1 MSDLLQKLD
10 KNKGDVVLM
19 RACLL
24 EDLEK
29 TQPDIFKRY
38 RVLNEKKTTCC
49 AASTRRTCIPI
60 GLWSQRL

>member
-10 KNKGDVVLM
+10 KNEGDVVLM

-29 TQPDIFKRY
+29 TPRY
-38 RVLNEKKTTCC
+38 FQAL
-49 AASTRRTCIPI
+49 
-60 GLWSQRL
+60 